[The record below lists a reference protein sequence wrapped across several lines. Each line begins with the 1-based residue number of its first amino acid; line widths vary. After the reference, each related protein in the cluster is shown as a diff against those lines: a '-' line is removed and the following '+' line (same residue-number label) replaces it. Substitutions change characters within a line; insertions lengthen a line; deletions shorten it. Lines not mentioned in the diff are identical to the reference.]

1 MRVVR
6 GWPVA
11 VSQSGAVPSPEA
23 VASKAL
29 APMNTE
35 KMTATFTPSSMTMA
49 EGSLEHSAGS
59 NTDPEPTSYSR
70 GVLADAQQ
78 RYDDVIGDF
87 PV

>member
-1 MRVVR
+1 
-6 GWPVA
+6 
-11 VSQSGAVPSPEA
+11 
-23 VASKAL
+23 
-29 APMNTE
+29 MNTE

-70 GVLADAQQ
+70 GVPADAQQ

-87 PV
+87 PDHARLALATRLLPAPLMSG